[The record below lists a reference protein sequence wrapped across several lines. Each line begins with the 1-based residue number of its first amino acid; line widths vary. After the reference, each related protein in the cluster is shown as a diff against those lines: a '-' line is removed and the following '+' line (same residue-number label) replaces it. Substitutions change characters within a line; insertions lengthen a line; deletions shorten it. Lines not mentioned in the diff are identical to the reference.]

1 MEQEVILTASKQIK
15 TMKILFVWFVFID
28 PKIEEKLGQDKK
40 CLLKVH
46 KLEHEIAVPIEKL
59 KKISRQEQEK

>member
-1 MEQEVILTASKQIK
+1 MLTASKQIQI
-15 TMKILFVWFVFID
+15 MKILFVWFVFID
-28 PKIEEKLGQDKK
+28 PKIGERLGQDKK

-59 KKISRQEQEK
+59 K